1 MRWCGFWTC
10 LRIQKS
16 RYQRERER
24 DGEEKVC
31 EICGEDEEEGVEKK
45 AGKGGRWLI

>member
-24 DGEEKVC
+24 EMEKRRYVRY
-31 EICGEDEEEGVEKK
+31 VERMKRK
-45 AGKGGRWLI
+45 E